1 MTQNLDAVDK
11 GDPVQR
17 SRKRRRPLMQRSEF
31 VVVYMPFEASDMTLE
46 SLEYGVDEAEALR
59 EFRMNHPTARVKEVK
74 SK

>member
-1 MTQNLDAVDK
+1 
-11 GDPVQR
+11 
-17 SRKRRRPLMQRSEF
+17 MQRSEF
-31 VVVYMPFEASDMTLE
+31 VVVYMPFEESDMTLE